1 MGQPYP
7 TGCPV
12 PPPPPPGR
20 SRSTFPGWAIALI
33 VAGSL
38 VMLVCFGGLTAFLIG
53 GIVDDPGTPLRSI
66 GSRGGPAAPEV
77 SASPVPLEPAGPP
90 PADKTYTGRGN
101 KTIDIDL
108 DDQWLHIAR
117 ITHVGSSNF
126 MVETLDERG
135 RYVDGIVNKIGD
147 YDGVR
152 LLDLRARETPKS
164 LKIRADG
171 RWTVTVQVAD
181 KAPKWTGRASG
192 GDDAILAVDPE
203 QAASRV
209 RFTHRGRD
217 NCALIVFGAHSSDLL
232 VNEIGRYSGEMPL
245 AEGSVFID
253 ISASGSWTLDRV

>member
-1 MGQPYP
+1 
-7 TGCPV
+7 
-12 PPPPPPGR
+12 
-20 SRSTFPGWAIALI
+20 
-33 VAGSL
+33 
-38 VMLVCFGGLTAFLIG
+38 MLVCFGGVTAVLIG
-53 GIVDDPGTPLRSI
+53 GIVDEPAAPPRAI
-66 GSRGGPAAPEV
+66 GSRGGPADPEV

-90 PADKTYTGRGN
+90 PADRTYTGRGN

-108 DDQWLHIAR
+108 DDEWLHIAR

-126 MVETLDERG
+126 MVETRDARG

-181 KAPKWTGRASG
+181 KAPKWTGKASG
-192 GDDAILAVDPE
+192 DDDAILAVDPA
-203 QAASRV
+203 QAASRM

-217 NCALIVFGAHSSDLL
+217 NCALVVYREDSSDLL
-232 VNEIGRYSGEMPL
+232 VNEIGRYGGEMPL
-245 AEGSVFID
+245 AKGSVFID
-253 ISASGSWTLDRV
+253 ISASGPWTLNRV